1 MNPTSALRDRPL
13 LADALLAGLLATFTL
28 IESTQPGR
36 VDDHPGVFLPAVV
49 LTTLPLT
56 IRRRAP
62 LAVLLGILAVDV
74 VAALAVTAT
83 ASAGSFVAILIGV
96 YTVFTRCSRR
106 TRLAVLPV
114 LAVGAAIQMAR
125 DPATQSVVEALPTF
139 AVLAAVIM
147 LAQVVRRS
155 RDQAVRLRR
164 LTAELETSRAEAEEL
179 AVAAERLRIARE
191 MHDILAHGVSV
202 MVLQTGAAR
211 MALHDAAPQVREIL
225 SGVEG
230 LGRNALAELHDI
242 LGLLREPVA
251 SPTGSGTATADLS
264 RLLGVLREAG
274 IQPDL
279 EGGEI
284 LGRLPAPT
292 GRVAFRV
299 VQESL
304 TNALKHAY
312 GSRTAV
318 RFTDDAGQVTVEVRN
333 SPGRTDDGPPATPS
347 GGHGLTGLQ
356 ERVAGQGGTLTFGP
370 EPAGGWRVRAQLPLA
385 AAAPPPRVTSPSAA
399 VAAAPAAP

>member
-1 MNPTSALRDRPL
+1 MKTTSALSERPL
-13 LADALLAGLLATFTL
+13 LADSLLAILLAAFTL

-36 VDDHPGVFLPAVV
+36 VDDHPVVFIPAMV
-49 LTTLPLT
+49 LTTLPLAF
-56 IRRRAP
+56 RRRAP
-62 LAVLLGILAVDV
+62 LAVLLVVLTLDV
-74 VAALAVTAT
+74 VTALAVTAT
-83 ASAGSFVAILIGV
+83 ASAGSFVGILIGV

-114 LAVGAAIQMAR
+114 LAVGAAIQMLR
-125 DPATQSVVEALPTF
+125 DPATHSVVEALPTF
-139 AVLAAVIM
+139 GVLAAVVM

-155 RDQAVRLRR
+155 RDQAARLRR

-211 MALHDAAPQVREIL
+211 MALRDAAPQVREIL

-230 LGRNALAELHDI
+230 LGRNAMAELHDI
-242 LGLLREPVA
+242 LGLLREPV
-251 SPTGSGTATADLS
+251 SGPTGSGAAADDLS

-274 IQPDL
+274 IEPVLD
-279 EGGEI
+279 GGEMI
-284 LGRLPAPT
+284 SRLPAPT

-318 RFTDDAGQVTVEVRN
+318 RFTDAAGQVTVEVRN
-333 SPGRTDDGPPATPS
+333 SPGRADGPATTPS
-347 GGHGLTGLQ
+347 GGHGLTGLR
-356 ERVAGQGGTLTFGP
+356 ERVAELGGTLAFGP
-370 EPAGGWRVRAQLPLA
+370 EPDGAWCVRAQLPLA
-385 AAAPPPRVTSPSAA
+385 PAAPSPRTTPRATGA
-399 VAAAPAAP
+399 AAAPAAG